1 MSLNQSEQMIFDYVQ
16 RHPDERH
23 YWVEKVRKTSQA
35 FPDDHAAASSL
46 EPDLWR
52 YFQERSGVVSP
63 FKEFAQSA
71 GLRRVSMKNLAEY
84 MLRLWVTP
92 RPKKPTPRAV
102 EESA

>member
-16 RHPDERH
+16 RHPEERQ
-23 YWVEKVRKTSQA
+23 YWVEKVRKTSVA
-35 FPDDHAAASSL
+35 FPDDHAAATAL

-52 YFQERSGVVSP
+52 YFQERSSVVSP
-63 FKEFAQSA
+63 FKDFAQNA

-84 MLRLWVTP
+84 LLRLWVAP
-92 RPKKPTPRAV
+92 RPKKTTARVV